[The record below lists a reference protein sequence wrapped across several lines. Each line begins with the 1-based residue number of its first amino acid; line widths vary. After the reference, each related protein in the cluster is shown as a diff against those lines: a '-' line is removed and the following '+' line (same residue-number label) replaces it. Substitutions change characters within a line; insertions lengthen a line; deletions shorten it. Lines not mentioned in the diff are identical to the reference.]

1 MNGAPAF
8 LVDTNVL
15 IYAYDAADPAKRQ
28 RALDVLAA
36 LTTGRGA
43 LSVQVLGEFYTN
55 VTYKPQVPLTAA
67 EARDSSIRYCLSWP
81 ILALTERTFLDALVG
96 VFMYQ
101 LSYWDALIWATA
113 RENDIPNVVTED
125 QEHARLIGEVR
136 YLNPFSPA
144 FEMSLLT

>member
-1 MNGAPAF
+1 
-8 LVDTNVL
+8 
-15 IYAYDAADPAKRQ
+15 
-28 RALDVLAA
+28 
-36 LTTGRGA
+36 
-43 LSVQVLGEFYTN
+43 
-55 VTYKPQVPLTAA
+55 
-67 EARDSSIRYCLSWP
+67 
-81 ILALTERTFLDALVG
+81 
-96 VFMYQ
+96 MYQ